1 MEEEGLRVGMGRDIN
16 TRKRE
21 GRQKHQGLI
30 KASRK
35 YHSILYLSKIIY
47 ITSICMH
54 VYIYICTY
62 LYILYLIS
70 QRERESPRE
79 SLRELKGSMPL
90 GLTMLS
96 TGTKDPV
103 PGTRKVTPKFAT
115 VPSCLLLVKGKP

>member
-1 MEEEGLRVGMGRDIN
+1 MYACVYIYMYI
-16 TRKRE
+16 
-21 GRQKHQGLI
+21 
-30 KASRK
+30 
-35 YHSILYLSKIIY
+35 SIHTLSYLSK
-47 ITSICMH
+47 
-54 VYIYICTY
+54 
-62 LYILYLIS
+62 
-70 QRERESPRE
+70 RERESPRE

>member
-1 MEEEGLRVGMGRDIN
+1 MYACV
-16 TRKRE
+16 
-21 GRQKHQGLI
+21 
-30 KASRK
+30 
-35 YHSILYLSKIIY
+35 
-47 ITSICMH
+47 
-54 VYIYICTY
+54 YICTY

-103 PGTRKVTPKFAT
+103 PDTRKVTPKFAT